1 MKEGQ
6 KTQKGKGISAGGLE
20 RDNNE
25 IKIMKER
32 QSDGDETGW
41 IKERGRKRRGHGR
54 RKGRG
59 WDQQVGGGG
68 FHFPPL
74 LRGLNSAEPLAV
86 SADAPLC
93 PSVVVSPTARFFFIP
108 LSIRPISSILDADPS
123 RGSSF
128 FFIKVEACGSKKTFG
143 PSVVSICTK
152 KSSWV

>member
-59 WDQQVGGGG
+59 
-68 FHFPPL
+68 
-74 LRGLNSAEPLAV
+74 
-86 SADAPLC
+86 
-93 PSVVVSPTARFFFIP
+93 
-108 LSIRPISSILDADPS
+108 
-123 RGSSF
+123 
-128 FFIKVEACGSKKTFG
+128 
-143 PSVVSICTK
+143 
-152 KSSWV
+152 